1 MKIGNVEIA
10 NNIALG
16 PMAGVTDLPFRKL
29 CKEMGCGLMYTE
41 MVSAKAILYNN
52 KNTGELL
59 RVDEN
64 ERPIAVQ
71 LFGSDPDIMAEMAAR
86 IEEGPYDFIDI
97 NMGCPVP
104 KIVGNGEGS
113 ALMKNPKLA
122 GDIVAAMVK
131 KCKKPITV
139 KIRKGF
145 DDENINAPEFAKVLE
160 ANGASAVAVHGR
172 TREQYYTGNADWDI
186 ISKVKA
192 AVNIPVIGNGDITAP
207 VDAKKM
213 IEQTGCDGVMIGR
226 AARGNPW
233 IFKEVS
239 HYLATGELIER
250 PTLDEVRKMILRH
263 ARMLVEYK
271 GNFIGIR
278 EMRKHVSWYISGYP
292 HSAAIRNQVN
302 MVESIEELEELINEK
317 VSIIVDTKAANN

>member
-52 KNTGELL
+52 KNTDELL

-71 LFGSDPDIMAEMAAR
+71 LFGSDPGIMAEMAAR

-192 AVNIPVIGNGDITAP
+192 AVNIPVIGNGDITTP

>member
-1 MKIGNVEIA
+1 MEI
-10 NNIALG
+10 LQH
-16 PMAGVTDLPFRKL
+16 
-29 CKEMGCGLMYTE
+29 
-41 MVSAKAILYNN
+41 
-52 KNTGELL
+52 LL
-59 RVDEN
+59 T
-64 ERPIAVQ
+64 Q
-71 LFGSDPDIMAEMAAR
+71 
-86 IEEGPYDFIDI
+86 
-97 NMGCPVP
+97 
-104 KIVGNGEGS
+104 
-113 ALMKNPKLA
+113 
-122 GDIVAAMVK
+122 
-131 KCKKPITV
+131 
-139 KIRKGF
+139 
-145 DDENINAPEFAKVLE
+145 
-160 ANGASAVAVHGR
+160 
-172 TREQYYTGNADWDI
+172 
-186 ISKVKA
+186 
-192 AVNIPVIGNGDITAP
+192 
-207 VDAKKM
+207 KKM